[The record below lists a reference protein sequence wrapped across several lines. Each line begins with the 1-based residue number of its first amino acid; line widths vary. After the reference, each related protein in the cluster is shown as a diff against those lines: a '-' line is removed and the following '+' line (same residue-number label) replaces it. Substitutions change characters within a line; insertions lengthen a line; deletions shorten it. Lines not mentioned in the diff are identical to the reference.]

1 MSRINPK
8 FGKELKKYGAT
19 EFSSCY
25 NCGTCTA
32 VCSLST
38 GDDSFPRSMVR
49 LSETGNEDEI
59 SASLKPWLCY
69 YCGECSSNCPQ
80 TANPGELMMSL
91 RRWLTA
97 KYDWTG
103 LSGLMYKSLP
113 ATIIAMVLIF
123 AGVIGYA
130 ASEGFD
136 AEKVMHIGHY
146 FEMFAIAGVF
156 GVILLPNLFRMWYFV
171 ILKPSRKRI
180 AEKPESGA
188 KHSSKLTNLLGG
200 IPLRIYM
207 TSLGDFFLHMFTQK
221 RALGCDD
228 NQKRWFEHFILVIGY
243 LTLLFT
249 TVFLD
254 WFSSEN
260 LFVIILGYLVSAI
273 VFIVTF
279 DFVSGR
285 IKKSKEVSKHSRPS
299 DWFFVIWLFLMGVT
313 AFLVRLFIDF
323 NIIESNF
330 WLYLFHLTIL
340 AQWALIIVPF
350 GKWTHFLYRSFAM
363 YFDKLQKSA
372 NK

>member
-19 EFSSCY
+19 EFNSCY

-38 GDDSFPRSMVR
+38 GEDSFPRSMVR
-49 LSETGNEDEI
+49 LSETGNEEEI

-91 RRWLTA
+91 RRWLSA

-130 ASEGFD
+130 TSEKFD
-136 AEKVMHIGHY
+136 TEKIMHIGHY
-146 FEMFAIAGVF
+146 FEMFAIGGVF
-156 GVILLPNLFRMWYFV
+156 GIILLPNLFRMWYFV
-171 ILKPSRKRI
+171 IFKPSRKNTL
-180 AEKPESGA
+180 KGVSL
-188 KHSSKLTNLLGG
+188 K
-200 IPLRIYM
+200 IYL

-228 NQKRWFEHFILVIGY
+228 NEKRWFEHFILVIGY

-254 WFSSEN
+254 WFSSDSIV
-260 LFVIILGYLVSAI
+260 VIILGYAVSVI
-273 VFIVTF
+273 VFVVTF
-279 DFVSGR
+279 DFVIGR

-313 AFLVRLFIDF
+313 AFLVRLFIDL
-323 NIIESNF
+323 NILESNF

-363 YFDKLQKSA
+363 YFDKIQKSII
-372 NK
+372 